1 MKRLYVESNFVLE
14 LVFAQEDREHCETLL
29 DGAESGTFE
38 LAIPSYCLG
47 EPLETLGR
55 RHSDRRRVQNAL
67 QQEVRQLR
75 RVTEYRTDLDDVDL
89 TVNLFARSAT
99 EDLDRLQKYYRR
111 IIRAATLVALAA
123 EVVERGLELRDTFD
137 LELQDAFVLASVA
150 SDLDFRP
157 MESWF
162 VTRNTKDF
170 DDPGVRTYLDERRC
184 RLLTSFG
191 EAVGAAVHGG

>member
-157 MESWF
+157 TESWF

>member
-14 LVFAQEDREHCETLL
+14 LVFAQEDREHCETLF

>member
-89 TVNLFARSAT
+89 RQSVRSKRHRGSRSAA
-99 EDLDRLQKYYRR
+99 EE
-111 IIRAATLVALAA
+111 IGRAHV
-123 EVVERGLELRDTFD
+123 
-137 LELQDAFVLASVA
+137 
-150 SDLDFRP
+150 
-157 MESWF
+157 
-162 VTRNTKDF
+162 
-170 DDPGVRTYLDERRC
+170 
-184 RLLTSFG
+184 
-191 EAVGAAVHGG
+191 